1 MSLQTA
7 STKNDFRRLARRNK
21 QTARAPALASSPHF
35 QSKAVKVL
43 SSKTVFRSKVFSVT
57 SDRVLE
63 PNGVAAIRDVVR
75 HSGSVVVLAV
85 DETASEPRVL
95 LERQYRYAARDYLW
109 EIPAGRIDGKEKPLA
124 AAKRELR
131 EETGYAARLWRKAL
145 FFYPSPGFVDETMTV
160 FLARGLKPG
169 KAEPEEDER
178 IDYELVP
185 LSKVVEMIISGEIC
199 DGKTVAAVLWFRD
212 QQVG

>member
-1 MSLQTA
+1 MPATKVRKQKSTA
-7 STKNDFRRLARRNK
+7 KI
-21 QTARAPALASSPHF
+21 
-35 QSKAVKVL
+35 L
-43 SSKTVFRSKVFSVT
+43 SSKISFRGKVFSVT

-63 PNGVAAIRDVVR
+63 PNGVTAVRDVVR

-85 DETASEPRVL
+85 DDTKREPHVL

-124 AAKRELR
+124 GAKRELR
-131 EETGYAARLWRKAL
+131 EETGYTAKSWSKAL
-145 FFYPSPGFVDETMTV
+145 FFYPSPGFMDETMNV

-169 KAEPEEDER
+169 EAQPEEDER

-185 LSKVVEMIISGEIC
+185 LSRAVKMIMSGEIC
-199 DGKTVAAVLWFRD
+199 DGKTIAAVLWFQS
-212 QQVG
+212 QQNG